1 MQGSFNGMSQSRTY
15 ALEVQ
20 SDAKPSVVAVN
31 GREAENWTYSDG
43 ILSLSLGTVSVSDKV
58 TIEIN

>member
-20 SDAKPSVVAVN
+20 SDAKPSVVVVN
-31 GREAENWTYSDG
+31 GSEAGNWTYSDG